1 MKQIEKHYCD
11 ECEYTAKTISAV
23 RSHKKIKHMSTQQL
37 DGNITLNGENTKHM
51 KDMDSSETDSDLE
64 SEAEKVEIICFRDL
78 TEYREVLIVLEST
91 EKCQECEYKNADM
104 AELIVH
110 IVN

>member
-1 MKQIEKHYCD
+1 
-11 ECEYTAKTISAV
+11 
-23 RSHKKIKHMSTQQL
+23 MSIQQL
-37 DGNITLNGENTKHM
+37 NGNITLNDVNKKHM
-51 KDMDSSETDSDLE
+51 NDEESSDTDSDLE